1 MQQISAI
8 DHQQSLL
15 LSERDRAAF
24 FEALIHPPKPNARL
38 RRAFR
43 ATRERVVP
51 D

>member
-1 MQQISAI
+1 MQQTNAI
-8 DHQQSLL
+8 DYQQSLL

-24 FEALIHPPKPNARL
+24 FEALVHPPKPNERL

-43 ATRERVVP
+43 AARERVI